1 MKRFL
6 LFQAAILATFLFI
19 RPGMAYA
26 EADSFSGQTASV
38 WIEEGKSV
46 LERLDEAGLEAV
58 SALATESSKYT
69 PYQYEKEFTCMY
81 KETEDDEPIVLF
93 RIKLSGTV
101 YLYEDG
107 KVHLLS
113 LSSQVTETARKCSV
127 TILDNDIINTDGM
140 ISVGNTY
147 FYTTS
152 TKYPQGSY
160 RAYVR
165 FQHGSVLLYSG
176 LVED

>member
-1 MKRFL
+1 MKKIL
-6 LFQAAILATFLFI
+6 LFQVVLLVTFLFV
-19 RPGMAYA
+19 RPDIAHA
-26 EADSFSGQTASV
+26 EEDSFSEQTANIWV
-38 WIEEGKSV
+38 EEGELI
-46 LERLDEAGLEAV
+46 LERLDETGLEAV
-58 SALATESSKYT
+58 STLATESSKYT

-81 KETEDDEPIVLF
+81 KETENAESITLF
-93 RIKLSGTV
+93 RLKLSGTV
-101 YLYEDG
+101 YFYEDG

-113 LSSQVTETARKCSV
+113 LSSRVTETAPKYSV

>member
-1 MKRFL
+1 MKKFL
-6 LFQAAILATFLFI
+6 LFQVVLLVTFLFV

-38 WIEEGKSV
+38 WIEGGKSV
-46 LERLDEAGLEAV
+46 LERLDETGLEAV
-58 SALATESSKYT
+58 STLVMESSKYT
-69 PYQYEKEFTCMY
+69 PYQYEKEFTCKY
-81 KETEDDEPIVLF
+81 QETENAEPITLF
-93 RIKLSGTV
+93 RLKLSGTV
-101 YLYEDG
+101 YFYEDG

-113 LSSQVTETARKCSV
+113 LSSQVIETAPKYSV

-147 FYTTS
+147 FYTIS
-152 TKYPQGSY
+152 NKYPQGSY
-160 RAYVR
+160 KAYVY

-176 LVED
+176 LVDN